1 MKSSCIMRPH
11 LVSTMLHLYP
21 KKMRSNM
28 MRLLSINKRL
38 NRQFA
43 GPYMAHH
50 VIESPL
56 VCMLI
61 NLGMQP
67 LPKQVPEN
75 SPQCPTNHHHLP
87 KRDHRLNTPCQVK

>member
-1 MKSSCIMRPH
+1 MKSSCIMRPR

-21 KKMRSNM
+21 KNNNGNNM

-50 VIESPL
+50 VIESPF

-61 NLGMQP
+61 N
-67 LPKQVPEN
+67 
-75 SPQCPTNHHHLP
+75 
-87 KRDHRLNTPCQVK
+87 R